1 EEQPPETAAP
11 AAPARGGDHPNP
23 ETGIATEPAAAAGDT
38 VVPDLPVQPD
48 AVTGEA
54 PAATAA
60 AAAAP
65 DATGGGAEGVP
76 ADATVVEE
84 TVTEGSVRSS
94 SEDFANKVN
103 QPLTAEQAAAAA
115 APATATARKKK
126 GLSDF
131 EKAVLIGLGAV
142 AVGAILSNNRRVAAN
157 SGDRVVV
164 ERQDGSYEVIKDD
177 DALLRQPGSAVRT
190 ERFRDGSVRTTVT
203 RSDGSRIVTIRDA
216 GYRVLRR
223 VHIDPDGRQT
233 VLIDDTAAYD
243 PVVVSQLPPPRK
255 PREVSLDDEMAL
267 RLALEQDA
275 PRVGR
280 RFSLAQVRGIPEVRA
295 LAPAIDLREITFET
309 GSSAIR
315 PDQARVLST
324 LGRVIE
330 DLVAANPNEVF
341 LVEGHT
347 DAVGNAAY
355 NLALS
360 DRRAESVALALTE
373 YFDIPPENLVVQ
385 GYGEEFLKVDTQG
398 AERANRRATVRRIT
412 DLLRQV
418 AAD

>member
-1 EEQPPETAAP
+1 MKIVDLNVLLYAVNRDAPQHRIAREFWEAAINGEEPIGLAWM
-11 AAPARGGDHPNP
+11 
-23 ETGIATEPAAAAGDT
+23 
-38 VVPDLPVQPD
+38 VVLGFLRLSTRP
-48 AVTGEA
+48 
-54 PAATAA
+54 
-60 AAAAP
+60 
-65 DATGGGAEGVP
+65 GV
-76 ADATVVEE
+76 
-84 TVTEGSVRSS
+84 
-94 SEDFANKVN
+94 FAS
-103 QPLTAEQAAAAA
+103 PLTAEQAAAAA

-203 RSDGSRIVTIRDA
+203 RSDGSRIITIRDA

-324 LGRVIE
+324 LGRVSGTRAVASTRP
-330 DLVAANPNEVF
+330 LRPYAAAVAAGPRPRQHEV
-341 LVEGHT
+341 T
-347 DAVGNAAY
+347 
-355 NLALS
+355 S
-360 DRRAESVALALTE
+360 R
-373 YFDIPPENLVVQ
+373 
-385 GYGEEFLKVDTQG
+385 
-398 AERANRRATVRRIT
+398 
-412 DLLRQV
+412 
-418 AAD
+418 